1 MWGDQRGS
9 SEESL
14 KSKVACSN
22 LSVDYGTKISGI
34 TNIPAVKHAP

>member
-22 LSVDYGTKISGI
+22 FTVTCQLIMGLKF
-34 TNIPAVKHAP
+34 PALKHAP